1 MFANLNYFVVI
12 LEILEVLKTSNPDWV
27 MLIFAPSTDKDG
39 VVQQTKA
46 QPYRA
51 KHAKDLKLKTG
62 SKIQFTEA

>member
-1 MFANLNYFVVI
+1 MFSNLNYFVVI

-27 MLIFAPSTDKDG
+27 MLIFAPNTDKDG

-51 KHAKDLKLKTG
+51 KHAEDLNLKTG